1 MYNILSQMLI
11 VSVWE
16 GRVAVEGSC
25 AREGGEEELE
35 NILPVRLACAWLQ
48 S

>member
-16 GRVAVEGSC
+16 GRVAVQRSSS
-25 AREGGEEELE
+25 REGGKEELE
-35 NILPVRLACAWLQ
+35 NILPLPLACA
-48 S
+48 